1 MQKILIMIL
10 SCYCSLALAGKIQV
24 IGTGKTSS
32 EPDSVELT
40 LSIQAQCY
48 PTVSEASNAA
58 DQKAAELYQKLN
70 VLFPQKDNNNH
81 ITTQG
86 GYTQL
91 FYGITP
97 RNGTETA
104 CQNTFQK
111 TTQISISTTKV
122 DGFSELF
129 NKVQDIA
136 YQEASMPI
144 QAVQTQITFVTLNQP
159 LPKLS
164 FSKTRQLEISA
175 LENALQ
181 NAKEKASQLT
191 KNEGATSLKL
201 IEMYEAMQGQAMPM
215 MRSER
220 MMSFANATSASAPVS
235 FENSVIEK
243 QIMATFEY

>member
-1 MQKILIMIL
+1 MMQKILIMIL

-24 IGTGKTSS
+24 IGTGETTSK
-32 EPDSVELT
+32 PDYVELT

-70 VLFPQKDNNNH
+70 VLFPQKDNDNY

-91 FYGITP
+91 FYGITA

-111 TTQISISTTKV
+111 TTQISINTTKV

-136 YQEASMPI
+136 YQETSIPT
-144 QAVQTQITFVTLNQP
+144 QAVQTKITFVTLDQP

-164 FSKTRQLEISA
+164 FSKTRQLEITA
-175 LENALQ
+175 LQNAMQ
-181 NAKEKASQLT
+181 NAKEKANQLT
-191 KNEGATSLKL
+191 QNEGDTNLKL
-201 IEMYEAMQGQAMPM
+201 VEMYEVMPGQAMPM
-215 MRSER
+215 MRSDR
-220 MMSFANATSASAPVS
+220 MMAFASAAASAPVA
-235 FENSVIEK
+235 FENSIIEK